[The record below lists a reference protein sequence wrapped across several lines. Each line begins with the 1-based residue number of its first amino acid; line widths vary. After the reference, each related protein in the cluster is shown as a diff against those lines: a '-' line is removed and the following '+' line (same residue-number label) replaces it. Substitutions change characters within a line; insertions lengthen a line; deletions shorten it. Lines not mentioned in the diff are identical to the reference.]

1 MDSRPSIPDSL
12 STLERDMIVRA
23 LHHMCRTD
31 KTLSEHDAMMAKRLA
46 ILIAPPPSLPDLT
59 EVKD

>member
-1 MDSRPSIPDSL
+1 
-12 STLERDMIVRA
+12 MIVRA

-31 KTLSEHDAMMAKRLA
+31 KTLSEHEAMMAKRLA